1 MTFAASSRS
10 HEKLDVPEGRIAI
23 DEIDALEF
31 DPQLAV
37 NDSQCVGRPGG
48 VKLLVVVPGF
58 DVVHRSPGH
67 EFVVGFICGV
77 CKTWWHRLM
86 GFCEYVRLPL
96 SRSIRMVSSSLSSYI
111 SEVVSFGSVWPHSS
125 GIQ

>member
-10 HEKLDVPEGRIAI
+10 HEKLDVPESRVAI
-23 DEIDALEF
+23 DEIDALEL

-67 EFVVGFICGV
+67 EFV
-77 CKTWWHRLM
+77 
-86 GFCEYVRLPL
+86 RLPL